1 MLSKAGIDVDA
12 CTRLAGIEFISPTAA
27 RKVLCFGLVTKPGL
41 MFIYLFIA
49 EQGLQSI
56 KACSVSRV
64 AMPVSRLG
72 VYKKLGDDTART
84 AGSTSQMDNPYHSV
98 TLGKKNKGTFSKGA
112 LLRDRLVGSNCFCT
126 TWSLH
131 LLCLN
136 SPHLNPQVFSHP
148 AAGWGL
154 ICHPGRAHRSTSA
167 SLSVLPPAA
176 TRWQLDTAQKGPV
189 LPTAPRPRPAHGP
202 QRQCNSYPLQCL
214 QLSLSIQLLKKHNA
228 FLSRATPTEQHRN
241 VF

>member
-72 VYKKLGDDTART
+72 VYKKLGHDTART

-112 LLRDRLVGSNCFCT
+112 LLRDRLVGSNCF
-126 TWSLH
+126 
-131 LLCLN
+131 
-136 SPHLNPQVFSHP
+136 
-148 AAGWGL
+148 
-154 ICHPGRAHRSTSA
+154 
-167 SLSVLPPAA
+167 
-176 TRWQLDTAQKGPV
+176 
-189 LPTAPRPRPAHGP
+189 
-202 QRQCNSYPLQCL
+202 
-214 QLSLSIQLLKKHNA
+214 
-228 FLSRATPTEQHRN
+228 
-241 VF
+241 